1 MIFGIWKRAVEE
13 SWKHTFYL
21 WGKWRIDKNI
31 RVNSK
36 DDLNSSES
44 LAVDQLILEDRT
56 QNERP
61 QQEERQ
67 RERDFS
73 GEIGRDTFERDRRE
87 QNERRLD
94 ILFSAGRP

>member
-1 MIFGIWKRAVEE
+1 MIFGIWKRTVEE

-31 RVNSK
+31 RVISK

-61 QQEERQ
+61 QQEERK
-67 RERDFS
+67 RERDYS
-73 GEIGRDTFERDRRE
+73 GEIGRDEFESSRRE
-87 QNERRLD
+87 YNQNRLD